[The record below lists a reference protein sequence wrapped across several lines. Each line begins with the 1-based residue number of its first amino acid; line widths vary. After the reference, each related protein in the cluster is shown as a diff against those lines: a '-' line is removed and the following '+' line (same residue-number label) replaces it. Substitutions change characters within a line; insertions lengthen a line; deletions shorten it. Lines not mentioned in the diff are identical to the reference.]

1 MAKQTAE
8 RIAEANA
15 EALTK
20 NGQAAE
26 TFMKETAADARKA
39 VMFRERPLR

>member
-15 EALTK
+15 EESWAGIGIK
-20 NGQAAE
+20 NSNGI
-26 TFMKETAADARKA
+26 TTPM
-39 VMFRERPLR
+39 V